1 MENDITKLDI
11 NGLKALL
18 FDIGEQSKQ
27 LQQQYQ
33 QVGLELQK
41 RVEEKAKEE
50 KTAKKLLMEENKKKQ
65 EAFIVDYNEVCK
77 KHGMELQPTAG
88 FNIVIKGDEK

>member
-1 MENDITKLDI
+1 M
-11 NGLKALL
+11 
-18 FDIGEQSKQ
+18 SK
-27 LQQQYQ
+27 
-33 QVGLELQK
+33 VIDP
-41 RVEEKAKEE
+41 VEE
-50 KTAKKLLMEENKKKQ
+50 AKKLLMEENKKKQ